1 MDILDL
7 KEFTIQP
14 RQHRQKSDL
23 TLTCMTTRLGT
34 EQLKLKQL
42 GPRGSKIQITFF
54 FKVKITQKPMI

>member
-7 KEFTIQP
+7 KEFAIQP

-42 GPRGSKIQITFF
+42 GPRGVQNKDNIFF
-54 FKVKITQKPMI
+54 